1 MANYAI
7 TDYVTDRQNSVT
19 NATAAIE
26 TYLETVDDAK
36 TIYACQ
42 VIAVGGEYVGYVIHK
57 A

>member
-7 TDYVTDRQNSVT
+7 TDYVTDRQNTVLK
-19 NATAAIE
+19 ATAAIE